1 MDDILLNTEVKME
14 EAVSAMEKRFN
25 NVRAGRANPAI
36 LDAVMVNY
44 YGVDTPSKEE
54 LISAKM
60 SNEEVCEFIQADSLS
75 FLSLEGLKRSIGIEN
90 YQFCQACFDGNYI
103 VK

>member
-1 MDDILLNTEVKME
+1 
-14 EAVSAMEKRFN
+14 
-25 NVRAGRANPAI
+25 
-36 LDAVMVNY
+36 
-44 YGVDTPSKEE
+44 
-54 LISAKM
+54 M